1 HLPELA
7 ARLGLEKQV
16 VFTGV
21 VSDQRLIEL
30 YQRATLFVFPSRY
43 EGFGLP
49 VLEAM
54 ACGCP
59 VISSNASSLPEVA
72 GDAAIL
78 LDPMDV
84 EGFTRGMVRVL
95 SASDLRRVLL
105 ERGIDR
111 SAEFTWERTA
121 R

>member
-1 HLPELA
+1 M
-7 ARLGLEKQV
+7 
-16 VFTGV
+16 
-21 VSDQRLIEL
+21 
-30 YQRATLFVFPSRY
+30 LFVFPSRY

-59 VISSNASSLPEVA
+59 VLSSNASSLPEVA

-84 EGFTRGMVRVL
+84 ESFTREMVRVI
-95 SASDLRRVLL
+95 SDSDLRQDLR
-105 ERGIDR
+105 ERGLARAAQFSWD
-111 SAEFTWERTA
+111 WTA
-121 R
+121 RETIAVYRALLL